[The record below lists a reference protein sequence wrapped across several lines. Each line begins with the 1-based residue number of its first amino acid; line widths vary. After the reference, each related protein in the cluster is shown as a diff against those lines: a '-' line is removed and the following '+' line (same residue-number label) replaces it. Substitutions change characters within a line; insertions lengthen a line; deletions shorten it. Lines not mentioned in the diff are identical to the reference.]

1 MSEAVGPG
9 HPPRACR
16 FKKGQ
21 SGNPT
26 GRPKRQP
33 GAESPSAF
41 DIIVDKTLTVIR
53 NGAPCELTVAEAL
66 QHKTYQDALAGN
78 RPARRAILKMVAK
91 REKALQATGNRK
103 GPNVEIRLQSD
114 PHNADEALVILG
126 IACRDRSTHE
136 HDPRYDRLWLEPWAV
151 QMALSRRGGGQRLT
165 PKEVAEIKRCTR
177 NADTLRWPRG
187 AGE

>member
-26 GRPKRQP
+26 GRPKRKP

-103 GPNVEIRLQSD
+103 GPNVEIRLQS
-114 PHNADEALVILG
+114 
-126 IACRDRSTHE
+126 RS
-136 HDPRYDRLWLEPWAV
+136 A
-151 QMALSRRGGGQRLT
+151 QRR
-165 PKEVAEIKRCTR
+165 
-177 NADTLRWPRG
+177 RG
-187 AGE
+187 AGHPRHSLPRSIHARTRSAIRPPVARALGGADGAEPPWWRATIDAQGGRRDQALHPQRRYAALATGGG